1 MPISP
6 SWGQINNPEIN
17 IFSPEAVTN
26 LANINNLEKDLG
38 VNFHSYKW
46 YLDWDNSLERVI
58 PDHFHSF
65 GKLPEL
71 AWQPQVNGQ
80 CVSFNDV
87 LNKKYDPYITS
98 FAQGV
103 KKLGYTIRINL
114 APEMNASWES
124 WGVGNCGNEADNT
137 KAFWQ
142 YVVTKFR
149 SLEVTNVQWVWTPNI
164 HFWGEKYSYSDLF
177 PGDDYVDF
185 LGLDG
190 YNWGT
195 SQSWSKWQSF
205 REIFESSYHDLTA
218 LSGKKI
224 LIMETASTEDGGNKA
239 DWIKEMFKELGNFPQ
254 IQGITWFNINKETDW
269 RINSS
274 NSSKD
279 AFSQS
284 VQGDFTSLYSLDSN
298 TDPLEQNIIQNNQI
312 TQNDESSDPQ
322 QKSSIPEKTSTPQII
337 DKKPIFS
344 NEKLCY
350 QASLIN
356 NHQQTDSNISSQLIL
371 NLKITV
377 ILLLSSMCFFILAA
391 IKELFLIL
399 KKSK

>member
-1 MPISP
+1 M
-6 SWGQINNPEIN
+6 
-17 IFSPEAVTN
+17 
-26 LANINNLEKDLG
+26 
-38 VNFHSYKW
+38 
-46 YLDWDNSLERVI
+46 DNSLERVI

-71 AWQPQVNGQ
+71 AWQPQVNYQ

-87 LNKKYDPYITS
+87 LNKKYDSYITS

-124 WGVGNCGNEADNT
+124 WGVGNCGNDANNT

-149 SLEVTNVQWVWTPNI
+149 SLEVTNVQWVWTPNV

-274 NSSKD
+274 DSSKQ
-279 AFSQS
+279 AFLQA
-284 VQGDFTSLYSLDSN
+284 VKGDFTSLYSLD
-298 TDPLEQNIIQNNQI
+298 TDVEPLDQNISNNST
-312 TQNDESSDPQ
+312 TQDNQPSDLKQDLSTSDE
-322 QKSSIPEKTSTPQII
+322 TSTPQII

-344 NEKLCY
+344 NGKLCY
-350 QASLIN
+350 QTTLIN
-356 NHQQTDSNISSQLIL
+356 SHQQTDSNVNSQSIL

-377 ILLLSSMCFFILAA
+377 ILLLSSLCFFIIAA
-391 IKELFLIL
+391 FKKLFLII
-399 KKSK
+399 KKPIK